1 MALKIRLQRGGSTHN
16 PVYRIVVAESLSRRD
31 GRFVEVLGHYAPKA
45 KGQDKDYALKLDRAD
60 YWISVGAKPTDTAKS
75 IIRRARR
82 DSSALSAESP
92 KS

>member
-60 YWISVGAKPTDTAKS
+60 YWIGVGAKPTDTAKS
-75 IIRRARR
+75 IIRRARS

-92 KS
+92 ES